1 MNIKVSK
8 LEWSGGSNR
17 TDMDISRKETVS
29 VAVSP
34 ENASNKNIEW
44 SSESEPGDG
53 EPGDVIELTPH
64 GLSADVTAIGK
75 GHAIIV
81 AKSTDGSN
89 LEIKYDIYV
98 HWAEIYITTSNVEYE
113 SIVRGVEYDDDYGYD
128 HRNLGLRGDVPW
140 SEVNKEQLHFTCD
153 KEGFEAVPEWKTDA
167 LGSDVGY
174 VYLKGIGEQTPCAK
188 YRVFYNNRKTEIGSI
203 KCKNEDDLKDYGV
216 YSNYFIELY
225 SCKSWDEIKDELEY
239 YGNKEQ
245 FSISYGE
252 VNPEDKKYVAVLNIL
267 DGDSIVRKYKIDYTQ
282 LPTISY
288 NSQYKDLGV
297 SAIDITY
304 DSRVNIDIHTSE
316 QLDLQTVIKQ
326 LNFNCVDHP
335 FYGFAE
341 SDGSDGGSDM
351 YICDGDDY
359 ICNIYFRLIQE

>member
-44 SSESEPGDG
+44 SIESEPGDG
-53 EPGDVIELTPH
+53 KPGDVIELTPH

-98 HWAEIYITTSNVEYE
+98 HWAKIYITTSNVEYQ
-113 SIVRGVEYDDDYGYD
+113 SIVDGVNYDDDLVIVD
-128 HRNLGLRGDVPW
+128 RNLELRGDVPWEKLKSTLSFSVPAGYTMTYTDYEDPDWVYTKGYIEIKNSAGKTVDDFYLTYYVNNLKAGYKPDNSQVKFKGIIDGDDWWDIYLGGDVPW
-140 SEVNKEQLHFTCD
+140 SEVNKEQLNFT
-153 KEGFEAVPEWKTDA
+153 
-167 LGSDVGY
+167 
-174 VYLKGIGEQTPCAK
+174 
-188 YRVFYNNRKTEIGSI
+188 
-203 KCKNEDDLKDYGV
+203 
-216 YSNYFIELY
+216 
-225 SCKSWDEIKDELEY
+225 
-239 YGNKEQ
+239 
-245 FSISYGE
+245 
-252 VNPEDKKYVAVLNIL
+252 
-267 DGDSIVRKYKIDYTQ
+267 
-282 LPTISY
+282 
-288 NSQYKDLGV
+288 
-297 SAIDITY
+297 
-304 DSRVNIDIHTSE
+304 
-316 QLDLQTVIKQ
+316 
-326 LNFNCVDHP
+326 CVDHP
-335 FYGFAE
+335 SYGFAE
-341 SDGSDGGSDM
+341 SDGSDGGGDM